1 MEGKITMRTII
12 QRTLIIGLL
21 AVIAWMSTGHEKA
34 SGAGPRATPVTE
46 PETYLPIVFKSI
58 IQPQPIIVDHTSTD
72 ISKIPDYWI
81 GEAKK
86 FVVAYAH
93 TSHGSQILSGLQ
105 WLESQNSK
113 YNVDIQVHDTVVL
126 PGDSSALRL
135 YDGNNIGGGNT
146 YITPDLYWESPGG
159 INYTRSVA
167 DTGWFKFST
176 WTWCG
181 QMSYYSTSQITNY
194 LSTLDSLET
203 QYPAMRF
210 IYFTGHT
217 DGTGL
222 TGTLFANNNQ
232 VRQYVN
238 DHNKILFDF
247 ADIETYDPDGG
258 GPYFNNSEGTCS
270 WCAAYCN
277 NHPGY
282 CASLPSGCAHTESQP
297 EQKLFCKL
305 KGQAWWWLMA
315 RLAGWP
321 GPTQ

>member
-1 MEGKITMRTII
+1 MLRKF
-12 QRTLIIGLL
+12 QRIMLIGILALL
-21 AVIAWMSTGHEKA
+21 AWAAGQHERA
-34 SGAGPRATPVTE
+34 SGAGSSIDPSLQPMA
-46 PETYLPIVFKSI
+46 YLPFVQKSS
-58 IQPQPIIVDHTSTD
+58 PLSQPIIVDHTTTD
-72 ISKIPDYWI
+72 ISKIPDHWI

-93 TSHGSQILSGLQ
+93 TSHGSQVLSGLQ
-105 WLESQNSK
+105 WLETQDAK
-113 YNVDIQVHDTVVL
+113 YNVDIQAHDTVVL
-126 PGDSSALRL
+126 PGDSAAHRM

-146 YITPDLYWESPGG
+146 YITPDLYWESASGV
-159 INYTRSVA
+159 NFTRSVA
-167 DTGWFKFST
+167 NTGWFNFST

-181 QMSYYSTSQITNY
+181 QMSSYSTAQVTNY
-194 LSTLDSLET
+194 LNTLDALEI

-222 TGTLFANNNQ
+222 SGTLFANNNQ

-238 DHNKILFDF
+238 DHNKVLFDF

-258 GPYFNNSEGTCS
+258 GPYLNDGEGTCS
-270 WCAAYCN
+270 WCAAYCI
-277 NHPGY
+277 NHPGF
-282 CASLPSGCAHTESQP
+282 CDSLPSSCAHTDYQP
-297 EQKLFCKL
+297 QEKLFCKL